1 MKETILNS
9 KCLAHE
15 AALNPGLIGYDNG
28 YLLATRID
36 TIDPMHAN
44 VPIEG
49 TVWRYWGHPHV
60 RLDETDAQL
69 QPTGRR
75 LEFHDAEDPR
85 LFRVDGQLWVCFCR
99 AWRQWVMPFEFNHH
113 FERFGEALTP
123 NFERNA
129 YMVGPGERNWTWI
142 NDTQESLDC
151 VYRWEPFTVLRFD
164 VSGACLERHRNNS
177 VILPWRYGKINGG
190 TPSVLIPSGERFS
203 IFHSHLGDPR
213 TYYMGGMFHEPEW
226 PYTPIKVLRKP
237 LLVGSDRFK
246 RWPLMT
252 TGQRVKSVF
261 PCGLVAEADRLLVSY
276 GVNDCVCAVAEIG
289 YDELKDY
296 DTGA

>member
-190 TPSVLIPSGERFS
+190 TGGFSGTSANFTAGVLSGGSPFGFMIGRIVASGVSTDGF
-203 IFHSHLGDPR
+203 R
-213 TYYMGGMFHEPEW
+213 TIALPAAAACRRRCIAPTIRRPW
-226 PYTPIKVLRKP
+226 RRSSAPVP
-237 LLVGSDRFK
+237 LLRSAHNSCA
-246 RWPLMT
+246 
-252 TGQRVKSVF
+252 GQDWIPARACTV
-261 PCGLVAEADRLLVSY
+261 P
-276 GVNDCVCAVAEIG
+276 
-289 YDELKDY
+289 
-296 DTGA
+296 